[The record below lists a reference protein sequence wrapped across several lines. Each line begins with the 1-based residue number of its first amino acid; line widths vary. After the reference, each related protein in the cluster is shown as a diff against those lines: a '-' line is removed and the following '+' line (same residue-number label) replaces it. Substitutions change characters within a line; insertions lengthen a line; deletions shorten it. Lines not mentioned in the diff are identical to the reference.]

1 MVNPPIAPAVPVI
14 LPTILAADA
23 VICPFAFNTRS
34 PSESLIWVELI
45 VKSAIFP
52 PVNNT
57 CDPVICPLSFNIN
70 LLFELDIALLV
81 KPKPAISP
89 VPVTF
94 SVPPIDVFPLNKALD
109 PVISPLGFTWK
120 FEADINMVR

>member
-1 MVNPPIAPAVPVI
+1 MVNPPIAPEVPVT
-14 LPTILAADA
+14 LPIILAADA
-23 VICPFAFNTRS
+23 VICPFAFNTKS
-34 PSESLIWVELI
+34 PSESLIWVEDI

-52 PVNNT
+52 PVNIT
-57 CDPVICPLSFNIN
+57 SEPVICPLDLRTN

-120 FEADINMVR
+120 FEADIK